1 MSEAL
6 TGNEIEFAV
15 SQITGSLA
23 LSGVIVTNEQKEV
36 ARKILRKEISAESAT
51 QEVLDRCALHVGYAT
66 NVVRRWP

>member
-6 TGNEIEFAV
+6 TENEIEFAV
-15 SQITGSLA
+15 SQLTGSLA

-51 QEVLDRCALHVGYAT
+51 QDVLDRCALHIKT
-66 NVVRRWP
+66 LNNR